1 MNIYIDI
8 VRLGEHNARNTQTG
22 DLFWGFYGF
31 IMVSHHHLYINIFS
45 CIYRDSWVFTHES
58 PTNLQGFMMI
68 YGNESEEL
76 VGSN

>member
-1 MNIYIDI
+1 
-8 VRLGEHNARNTQTG
+8 
-22 DLFWGFYGF
+22 
-31 IMVSHHHLYINIFS
+31 MVSHLHLYINIFS